1 MQEREITPQLPTSGQ
16 IIGALATRL
25 DLSHPVL
32 RKRTTRRY
40 FAADPQRLVKET
52 TRAEII
58 GAIAEVLTATGFATP
73 SRSRKNDYELG
84 PALASILLWHADDWD
99 LLRSFVRRR
108 TMSVLPGDL
117 PKFWESYV
125 SLP

>member
-1 MQEREITPQLPTSGQ
+1 M
-16 IIGALATRL
+16 
-25 DLSHPVL
+25 
-32 RKRTTRRY
+32 
-40 FAADPQRLVKET
+40 
-52 TRAEII
+52 
-58 GAIAEVLTATGFATP
+58 TATGFAAP

-125 SLP
+125 RLAVIDLALRVAAHLHLAGSSPAALDLLGSVSVGSRGDYLNMKRQQAGISLEGLCRSG

>member
-1 MQEREITPQLPTSGQ
+1 MAYMIGEEQEHSMQEREITPQLPTSGQ

-40 FAADPQRLVKET
+40 FAADPERLVKET

-58 GAIAEVLTATGFATP
+58 GAIAEVVDGHRFRGAFAV
-73 SRSRKNDYELG
+73 E
-84 PALASILLWHADDWD
+84 
-99 LLRSFVRRR
+99 
-108 TMSVLPGDL
+108 
-117 PKFWESYV
+117 EE
-125 SLP
+125 